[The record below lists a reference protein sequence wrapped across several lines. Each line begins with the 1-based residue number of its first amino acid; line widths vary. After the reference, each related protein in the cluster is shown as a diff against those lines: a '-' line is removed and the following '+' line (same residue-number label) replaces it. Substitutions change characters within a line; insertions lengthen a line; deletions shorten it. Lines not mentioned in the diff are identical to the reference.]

1 MDLGSICNSKLV
13 YFCFEFVRLS
23 HIGIG
28 GIEDR
33 RVEGIGPA
41 PSARKESNNCRK
53 PMESFILVHL
63 CWLWVLYVFIGL
75 WRVLYVFIGLCRVLF
90 LHFRAS

>member
-1 MDLGSICNSKLV
+1 MHLGSICNSKLV

-41 PSARKESNNCRK
+41 LSARKESNNCRK
-53 PMESFILVHL
+53 SMESFILEL
-63 CWLWVLYVFIGL
+63 LSRL
-75 WRVLYVFIGLCRVLF
+75 RVLVYFPRIL
-90 LHFRAS
+90 